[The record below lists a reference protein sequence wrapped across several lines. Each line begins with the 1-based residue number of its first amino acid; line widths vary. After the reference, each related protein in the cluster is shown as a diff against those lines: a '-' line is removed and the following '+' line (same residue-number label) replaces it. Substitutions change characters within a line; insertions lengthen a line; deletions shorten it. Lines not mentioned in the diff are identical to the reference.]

1 MTAQADTWAHL
12 RLLGR
17 FLLQDRMGAVRTPV
31 GARRLLALLAI
42 QGPVERDTAACMLW
56 PDVTERHAYG
66 SLRTTLWRLR
76 KVTTP
81 VVIADGAVLELAP
94 LVVVDARMLA
104 ERAQRAIRLQEDVAL
119 PDVMGDGELLPGW
132 DEDWVIFERERLR
145 QLRLHALEALVTTLL
160 ARDQRGEAL
169 DAALLCLRLEPLRES
184 AHRAIVA
191 VHLAERNVAEALR
204 AYESFRRL
212 LREEMGLEPSAEFQA
227 LVAPLRGR

>member
-1 MTAQADTWAHL
+1 
-12 RLLGR
+12 
-17 FLLQDRMGAVRTPV
+17 
-31 GARRLLALLAI
+31 
-42 QGPVERDTAACMLW
+42 MLW

-94 LVVVDARMLA
+94 LVVVDARVLA
-104 ERAQRAIRLQEDVAL
+104 ERAQRAIRLHEDVTL

-169 DAALLCLRLEPLRES
+169 DAALLCLQLEPLRES

-191 VHLAERNVAEALR
+191 VHLAERNAAEALR
-204 AYESFRRL
+204 TYESFRRL